1 VGVGDGPAIPPADF
15 LRGGVRGRD
24 VRAVAGHRPTRVV
37 DHDARAA
44 RGKEER
50 VLLAQSAAAA
60 GDHGNLLV
68 ESQFVAHQ
76 LTGSSFIP

>member
-1 VGVGDGPAIPPADF
+1 MGSLPHSAAEALGPPVSF
-15 LRGGVRGRD
+15 
-24 VRAVAGHRPTRVV
+24 

-44 RGKEER
+44 RGKEQS
-50 VLLAQSAAAA
+50 VLLAQSAAGA

-68 ESQFVAHQ
+68 ESPFVAHQ